1 MEDLYLIAQTVF
13 QLALDFFGLLT
24 SNWLLNSVLA
34 LWLVRRVAKIFQL
47 I

>member
-1 MEDLYLIAQTVF
+1 MEDLYLVVQCVF
-13 QLALDFFGLLT
+13 QLALDFFNLMN

>member
-1 MEDLYLIAQTVF
+1 MEDLYAVCMAVF
-13 QLALDFFGLLT
+13 QLAIDFFNVLT

-34 LWLVRRVAKIFQL
+34 LWLVRRVAKIFQF